1 MTTISAE
8 PTASPHLVEL
18 PRRIC
23 LVADGSGGPHSSDF
37 QKAMEAVYAVA
48 VTLKLQLAIEGRNFE
63 LEPPAVIWSC
73 PAAPFEATPGEN
85 GWSWKIVCPVPADVD
100 GQLVKLIKDS
110 LVSRRHLD
118 FAADARIEE
127 EDADVCAEMVH
138 VGPYD
143 RLGETLGTLHAYLI
157 EAHLLPR
164 GPHQEIYLDDPRIT
178 SPEHVRTLIRQPV
191 G

>member
-1 MTTISAE
+1 MIATPAE
-8 PTASPHLVEL
+8 HVASPHLVEI

-23 LVADGSGGPHSSDF
+23 LVADGPGGPHSDDF

-48 VTLKLQLAIEGRNFE
+48 VTLKLQLALEGQDFA
-63 LEPPAVIWSC
+63 LDPPAVVWSC
-73 PAAPFEATPGEN
+73 PAAPFEATPGDD
-85 GWSWKIVCPVPADVD
+85 GWSWKIVCPVPSDVD

-127 EDADVCAEMVH
+127 QDAAVCAEIVH
-138 VGPYD
+138 VGPYAQ
-143 RLGETLGTLHAYLI
+143 LGETLGTLHAYLI
-157 EAHLLPR
+157 EAHLVPR
-164 GPHQEIYLDDPRIT
+164 GPHQEVYLDDPRVT
-178 SPEHVRTLIRQPV
+178 SPEHARTLIRQPV